1 MKVLIVGAGKLGYK
15 LAESLSSRNVQIT
28 IMDSSYEVSERLN
41 DQLDVL
47 VVTASGIQVDVLKEL
62 DIHTYDLTI
71 AVTESDETNI
81 IICSFS
87 KKLGCKRAIARVRNP
102 EYAQNIGFVKSTMDI
117 DYIINPEL
125 DTAKEIIRYLFRSSS
140 FYWADFADGR
150 IVMTDFFAR
159 NLPGFVGNKI
169 MDLENINNMLITSI
183 NRNGEIIIPDGS
195 STILEHDIV
204 YVIGEKDSISQLAQ
218 RYKVSLPTK
227 YIRKVMI
234 LGGGRIGYY
243 LGKRLGEMGISVKII
258 EKDRE
263 RCDYLSEE
271 LSNALV
277 ICGDG
282 TDINL
287 LKEEDISSM
296 DAFIGVTGFDEENL
310 LMTLMAKQVGV
321 KKTIAKVSK
330 PSYVKIIENLGVD
343 IALSPIDITS
353 SEIVKLVRGERFL
366 SVSLLLGGQAEIN
379 EIVADSRMPIIGKRI
394 SEMGLPKG
402 VIIGAIEH
410 KGKVI
415 VPNGNSVIHDG
426 DKFVVF
432 CMSSKLSVLDTF
444 FGYNRGGV
452 FSELRNH
459 SKGFGK
465 HHNA

>member
-28 IMDSSYEVSERLN
+28 IMDSDHEITDRLN
-41 DQLDVL
+41 DQLDAL
-47 VVTASGIQVDVLKEL
+47 VVRASGIQIDVLKEL

-71 AVTESDETNI
+71 AVTDSDETNI

-87 KKLGCKRAIARVRNP
+87 KKLGCKKAVARVRNP
-102 EYAQNIGFVKSTMDI
+102 EYAQNIGFVKSAMDI

-125 DTAKEIIRYLFRSSS
+125 ATAKEIIRYLFESTS

-150 IVMTDFFAR
+150 VVMTDFNAWD
-159 NLPGFVGNKI
+159 LPGFVGSKI
-169 MDLENINNMLITSI
+169 MDLENTNDMLITSI

-204 YVIGEKDSISQLAQ
+204 YVIGKKDSINQLVKK
-218 RYKVSLPTK
+218 YKASLPTK
-227 YIRKVMI
+227 YIRKVMV

-243 LGKRLGEMGISVKII
+243 LAKRLGEMGISVKII
-258 EKDRE
+258 ELDRE

-271 LSNALV
+271 LSNTLV

-287 LKEEDISSM
+287 LKEEDLSSM
-296 DAFIGVTGFDEENL
+296 DAFIGATGFDEENL

-321 KKTIAKVSK
+321 KKVIAKVSK
-330 PSYVKIIENLGVD
+330 PSYAKIIENLGVD
-343 IALSPIDITS
+343 IALSPIDITA
-353 SEIVKLVRGERFL
+353 SEIVRLVRGERFV
-366 SVSLLLGGQAEIN
+366 SVSLLLGGQAEVN
-379 EIVADSRMPIIGKRI
+379 EIVADSHMPIVGKKI

-410 KGKVI
+410 EGKVI
-415 VPNGNSVIHDG
+415 VPNGNSVINEG

-432 CMSSKLSVLDTF
+432 CMPSKLSVLDTF
-444 FGYNRGGV
+444 FGNSRGGV
-452 FSELRNH
+452 FGELRGR
-459 SKGFGK
+459 S
-465 HHNA
+465 